1 MASASAAA
9 GSEKGD
15 HLCLASNPAVQKM
28 LQKEG
33 HNSPLPEV
41 VVFSDFVTKINRK
54 EKEQTRVLLLTDK
67 AIYNLL
73 PSAYGKCKR
82 RISLESVT
90 SVTASSISDEFVLH
104 VPEEYDYRFKS
115 PKKDQI
121 CELVPKLF
129 KALWEKEEKAALAA
143 AGPGGKIKKKR
154 IHTTYVNDEDLKEH
168 ATTKAQARLQTREE
182 ILRRKQQAQE
192 IGEDSDQEE
201 QKKAVAAKAA
211 SAGSNGAS
219 SAASASASAASNGST
234 ATDDGMENMLEGT
247 EKVKLEDFELLKVLG
262 RGSFGKV
269 MQVRFKATGTVY
281 AMKILKKRAIIAR
294 NQVEHTRAERKILQS
309 LQHPFLMTLRY
320 AFQSKEK
327 LYFVLDYFQGGELFF
342 HLKNNRRFS
351 EEVARIYVG
360 EIALALGHLHSL
372 SIIYRDL
379 KPENILLDDQG
390 HVCLTDFGLSK
401 DVDPS
406 DKAHTFCGT
415 PEYLAPE
422 IVTGQGH
429 DKAVD
434 WWSLGILLYELTVGI
449 PPFYSQNVN
458 EMYNKIQHGV
468 LRFPPF
474 LSEHCKSLIVGLLN
488 RDPRKRLGST
498 QDVED
503 IKAHPFFSAISFDAM
518 MAKKID
524 VPYKPRVKGADD
536 SSNFDATFTSE
547 PVVDSMVQGSELSKT
562 LNEGG
567 NAFGDFTFQQKGM
580 LG

>member
-1 MASASAAA
+1 MASAAPVD
-9 GSEKGD
+9 GSEEKGD
-15 HLCLASNPAVQKM
+15 HLCLAGNSAVQKM

-33 HNSPLPEV
+33 QNSPLPET
-41 VVFSDFVTKINRK
+41 VVFSDFVIKINRK
-54 EKEQTRVLLLTDK
+54 EKEQTRVILLTNK
-67 AIYNLL
+67 AVYNLL

-82 RISLESVT
+82 RIPIESIA

-115 PKKDQI
+115 SKKDKV
-121 CELVPKLF
+121 CELIVKLF
-129 KALWEKEEKAALAA
+129 KKLWEKEEKAAQAA
-143 AGPGGKIKKKR
+143 AGPQGKIKKKR
-154 IHTTYVNDEDLKEH
+154 IHCAYVNEQDLKEH
-168 ATTKAQARLQTREE
+168 ALTKQMARLQTRED
-182 ILRRKQQAQE
+182 ILRRKQIAQTAPE
-192 IGEDSDQEE
+192 DDSDQED
-201 QKKAVAAKAA
+201 QNKAKKAAAAA
-211 SAGSNGAS
+211 AGGAS
-219 SAASASASAASNGST
+219 SSSAGGV
-234 ATDDGMENMLEGT
+234 DEMENMLEGT

-269 MQVRFKATGTVY
+269 MQVRAKSDGNIY

-327 LYFVLDYFQGGELFF
+327 LYFVLDYYQGGELFF
-342 HLKNNRRFS
+342 HLKNNRRFT

-372 SIIYRDL
+372 QIIYRDL
-379 KPENILLDDQG
+379 KPENILLDDMG

-401 DVDPS
+401 DVDPA

-474 LSEHCKSLIVGLLN
+474 LTEHCKALIVGLLN
-488 RDPRKRLGST
+488 RDPKKRLGST
-498 QDVED
+498 SDVDD
-503 IKAHPFFSAISFDAM
+503 IRAHPFFACINFDDM
-518 MAKKID
+518 MAKRID
-524 VPYKPRVKGADD
+524 VPYKPKVKGNDD
-536 SSNFDATFTSE
+536 SSNFDSTFTSE

-562 LNEGG
+562 LSTGDG
-567 NAFGDFTFQQKGM
+567 IDAFKDFTFQEKSSALM
-580 LG
+580 